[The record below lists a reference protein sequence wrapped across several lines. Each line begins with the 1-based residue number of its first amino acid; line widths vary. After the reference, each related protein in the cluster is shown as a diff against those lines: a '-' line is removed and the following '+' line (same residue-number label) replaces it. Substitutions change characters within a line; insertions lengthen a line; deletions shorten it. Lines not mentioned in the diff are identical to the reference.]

1 MNEHISE
8 KIQYGLIGRSLG
20 HSHSEK
26 YFKSKFSQLQL
37 KNYDYH
43 LFEMNDVKEIR
54 SWAKDIEGL
63 HGLNVTIPFKS
74 TIIEYLDEID
84 PIAKK
89 IGAVNCIKIRNKH
102 WKGFNTDVIG
112 FDKTIDAILK
122 LSNKTEIKTALILG
136 SGGSSKAVQW
146 VLDSRKI
153 PFKIVSRQKK
163 KAFLC
168 YKELTAD
175 LVQKYELIVN
185 CTPLGMP
192 PDIGHCPEIP
202 YMDLSRKHL
211 LIDLIYNPDKTLF
224 LTLGA
229 RRTLF
234 YMNGMLMLEAQ
245 AEASWNIWNE

>member
-8 KIQYGLIGRSLG
+8 KLQYGLIGKSLG
-20 HSHSEK
+20 HSYSEK
-26 YFKSKFSQLQL
+26 YFKTKFSELQL
-37 KNYDYH
+37 KNHDYH
-43 LFEMNDVKEIR
+43 LFEMNDVNEIR

-63 HGLNVTIPFKS
+63 RGLNVTIPFKTS
-74 TIIEYLDEID
+74 ILEYLDEID

-89 IGAVNCIKIRNKH
+89 VGAVNCIKIRNKH

-122 LSNKTEIKTALILG
+122 LSNKTEIKTALVLG

-146 VLDSRKI
+146 VLTNRNI
-153 PFKIVSRQKK
+153 AFKIVSRQKK
-163 KAFLC
+163 KAFIS
-168 YKELTAD
+168 YKEVTAD
-175 LVQKYELIVN
+175 LVQNYELIVN
-185 CTPLGMP
+185 CTPVGMY
-192 PDIGHCPEIP
+192 PDEAHCPEIP

-211 LIDLIYNPDKTLF
+211 LIDLIYNPEKTLF

-229 RRTLF
+229 RRTFF
-234 YMNGMLMLEAQ
+234 YLNGMLMLEAQ